1 MSFSLFG
8 KKKSKKSKNSE
19 PAVSEDSAHEPAEQ
33 EADEPANSEPEMEIQ
48 PDSPDD
54 SESETD
60 AESLPDKKEES
71 RRRAEDSG
79 GFFRR
84 LKMGLSKTR
93 ALLTTDVDDLL
104 LGRKIDE
111 NLLEELEEKLI
122 TSDLGVETSMSIV
135 DRIREVRGRIQTGE
149 DLKALIREEILRE
162 MDEENQG
169 QTQESFMGF
178 SPKVILVTG
187 VNGVGKTTTIGKMAA
202 LYTRQGKKVILA
214 AGDTFR
220 AAACEQLAM
229 WAERSGA
236 TLIRHKENSDP
247 ASVAYDALDAAI
259 ARKADIVLVDTAGRL
274 HNKVNLME
282 ELKKIRRTLDKRM
295 PGAPHETLLVLDA
308 TTGQNALKQAEIFH
322 EAVGLT
328 GLVLTKLDGTARGGI
343 VVSIQKQMGLPI
355 RYIGVGEAMED
366 LQPFDAKAFLEAMF

>member
-8 KKKSKKSKNSE
+8 KKKSKITKNSE
-19 PAVSEDSAHEPAEQ
+19 THIPSKEMPDSMEQ
-33 EADEPANSEPEMEIQ
+33 ETPESEAGEPEVEIRSDKVASTEEN
-48 PDSPDD
+48 P
-54 SESETD
+54 ETSSKKQETGEQD
-60 AESLPDKKEES
+60 QGSFFKSLKK
-71 RRRAEDSG
+71 
-79 GFFRR
+79 
-84 LKMGLSKTR
+84 GLSKTR

-111 NLLEELEEKLI
+111 SLLEELEEKLI
-122 TSDLGVETSMSIV
+122 TADLGVETSMSIV
-135 DRIREVRGRIQTGE
+135 ARIREVRGRIQSGE

-220 AAACEQLAM
+220 AAACEQLGM

-247 ASVAYDALDAAI
+247 ASVAFDALDAAI

-308 TTGQNALKQAEIFH
+308 TTGQNALRQAEIFH

-355 RYIGVGEAMED
+355 RYIGVGESMED